1 MKHYA
6 NTTYGIV
13 QWKWKDSD
21 NPSAE
26 YKSLNHQWWLPKKSD
41 FEIISNEDQITKQ
54 EIKNEIWEDMQID
67 YAYTK
72 ELYKLH
78 KLNKKRSA

>member
-1 MKHYA
+1 MKLFA
-6 NTTYGIV
+6 NTEHGIV
-13 QWKWKDSD
+13 EWKWRDSGS
-21 NPSAE
+21 PSAE

-41 FEIISNEDQITKQ
+41 FKIISNEDQITKQ

-67 YAYTK
+67 IAYTK
-72 ELYKLH
+72 DLYKLH

>member
-41 FEIISNEDQITKQ
+41 FEIISNEDQTTKQ

-67 YAYTK
+67 IAYTK
-72 ELYKLH
+72 DLYKLH

>member
-1 MKHYA
+1 MKLFA
-6 NTTYGIV
+6 NTEHGIV
-13 QWKWKDSD
+13 EWKWKDSGS
-21 NPSAE
+21 PSAE

-41 FEIISNEDQITKQ
+41 FEIISNECQITKQ

-67 YAYTK
+67 IAYTK
-72 ELYKLH
+72 DLYKLH

>member
-1 MKHYA
+1 MKQYA

-13 QWKWKDSD
+13 EWKWKDSGS
-21 NPSAE
+21 PSAE

-41 FEIISNEDQITKQ
+41 FKIISNEDQITKQ

-67 YAYTK
+67 IAYTK
-72 ELYKLH
+72 DLYKLH

>member
-1 MKHYA
+1 MKLFA
-6 NTTYGIV
+6 NTEHGIV
-13 QWKWKDSD
+13 EWKWKGSGS
-21 NPSAE
+21 PSAE

-41 FEIISNEDQITKQ
+41 FEIVSNQDQITKQ

-67 YAYTK
+67 IAYTK
-72 ELYKLH
+72 DLYKLH

>member
-1 MKHYA
+1 MNLMCNTKHGA
-6 NTTYGIV
+6 IE
-13 QWKWKDSD
+13 WRWKDSGQ
-21 NPSAE
+21 PSPE

-41 FEIISNEDQITKQ
+41 FEIISNADQITKQ

-67 YAYTK
+67 IAYTK
-72 ELYKLH
+72 DLYKLH

>member
-13 QWKWKDSD
+13 QWKWKDSN

-41 FEIISNEDQITKQ
+41 FEIISNADQITKQ

-67 YAYTK
+67 IAYIK
-72 ELYKLH
+72 DLYKLH